1 MVLGSPAFPG
11 VLADHA
17 LPSYQGSP
25 VLQQVQLVQDLQDF
39 LPLLE
44 DLVVQQC
51 LELHGLLAFLQ
62 VLLVQSSLDYL
73 FLLYFLEV
81 QEFHVDL
88 VDLQVQLA
96 PYDLVPLL
104 VLESLEDHLDRQLQS
119 LL

>member
-1 MVLGSPAFPG
+1 VVLGSLAFPG
-11 VLADHA
+11 ALVDLA
-17 LPSYQGSP
+17 LPSYQGNP
-25 VLQQVQLVQDLQDF
+25 VLQQVQPVQDLQDS

-51 LELHGLLAFLQ
+51 LVLHGLLAFLQ
-62 VLLVQSSLDYL
+62 VLLVQLSLDYL

-81 QEFHVDL
+81 LEFHVDL

-96 PYDLVPLL
+96 PYVLVPLL
-104 VLESLEDHLDRQLQS
+104 VLESLGDHLDQQLQS